1 MNVPSKKIIYLISE
15 DWFFKSHF
23 MDRAKAAK
31 DAGFTVYILS
41 NMENSNVFDN
51 VEFNYINIKIRR
63 SKANILCI
71 LSEIFRV
78 FIWYVRIKPD
88 IVHHIGLKLIII
100 GSFVSLLV
108 RSATVVNA
116 PVGMGFV
123 FSSNSLKA
131 RLLRPLV
138 WLALRFAL
146 AGRNKVTVVENADD
160 QRALSRHGV
169 VGSSQI
175 ELIEGAGIDLNKFPY
190 VERQKTNIPIV
201 MLASRML
208 NEKGVREFV
217 SAAAYLQKSK
227 LTARFVLVGAPD
239 PQNLGTIK
247 AQELNNW
254 DRQGII
260 EWWGHSN
267 HMYDSLCSADIFCLP
282 SYREGLPKVLLEA
295 SASGCAIITTDVP
308 GCREVVQHM
317 RTGILVKPRDY
328 ISVAHAIEQLVDD
341 YPLRISLARE
351 ARSRVEGK
359 FSNEVIIK
367 KTMKIYEQA
376 VEGNRFRQT

>member
-1 MNVPSKKIIYLISE
+1 MNVPSKKIVYLISE

-41 NMENSNVFDN
+41 NIEKRNVVDDVDFK
-51 VEFNYINIKIRR
+51 YIDIKIKR
-63 SKANILCI
+63 SGTNFLGII
-71 LSEIFRV
+71 SEIFRV
-78 FIWYVRIKPD
+78 FIWYRRIRPD
-88 IVHHIGLKLIII
+88 VVHHIGLRLIII
-100 GSFVSLLV
+100 GSFASLLV

-131 RLLRPLV
+131 KLLRPFVL
-138 WLALRFAL
+138 LALRFAL
-146 AGRNKVTVVENADD
+146 VGGNKVTVVENTDD
-160 QRALSRHGV
+160 QRALSGQGV
-169 VGSSQI
+169 VRPSRI
-175 ELIEGAGIDLNKFPY
+175 ELIEGAGVDLNKFPY
-190 VERQKTNIPIV
+190 VERKNTNVPII

-217 SAAAYLQKSK
+217 SAADHLQKSK

-247 AQELNNW
+247 AQELNDW
-254 DRQGII
+254 GRQGII
-260 EWWGHSN
+260 EWWGHSSN
-267 HMYDSLCSADIFCLP
+267 MYESLSLADIFCLP

-328 ISVAHAIEQLVDD
+328 MSVAHAIEQLVDD
-341 YPLRISLARE
+341 YPLRISLARK
-351 ARSRVEGK
+351 ARYQAEGK

-367 KTMKIYEQA
+367 KTMKLYERS
-376 VEGNRFRQT
+376 VEGNRFR

>member
-1 MNVPSKKIIYLISE
+1 MSVRSKKIIYLISE

-41 NMENSNVFDN
+41 NMEKCNVVDDG
-51 VEFNYINIKIRR
+51 EFNYIDIKIKR
-63 SKANILCI
+63 SGANIICI

-78 FIWYVRIKPD
+78 FMWYSRIKAD
-88 IVHHIGLKLIII
+88 VVHHVGLKLIII
-100 GSFVSLLV
+100 GSFASLLV
-108 RSATVVNA
+108 RSGTVVNA
-116 PVGMGFV
+116 PVGMGFI

-131 RLLRPLV
+131 RLLRPFV
-138 WLALRFAL
+138 WLTLRFAL
-146 AGRNKVTVVENADD
+146 AGSDKVTVVENTDD
-160 QRALSRHGV
+160 LRALSSHGV
-169 VGSSQI
+169 VRPSQI

-190 VERQKTNIPIV
+190 VKRQDTNIPII

-208 NEKGVREFV
+208 KEKGVREFV
-217 SAAAYLQKSK
+217 SAAAHLRKSK
-227 LTARFVLVGAPD
+227 RAARFVLVGAPD

-247 AQELNNW
+247 AQELNEW

-267 HMYDSLCSADIFCLP
+267 NIYDSLSSADIFCLP

-328 ISVAHAIEQLVDD
+328 ASLAHAIEQLVDD
-341 YPLRISLARE
+341 YPLRVSLARE
-351 ARSRVEGK
+351 ARSQVEVK
-359 FSNEVIIK
+359 FSNEIIIK
-367 KTMKIYEQA
+367 KTMKIYKRA
-376 VEGNRFRQT
+376 VEDNRFR